1 MILPWIYSLIKIRTV
16 DLSSNQISCYPQ
28 AMKLKSDEFMPLH
41 SVVSDTR
48 SSLQTECKANVPRSV
63 RWMFRPVDVPN
74 EAGLPET
81 YPLLEVPDSLLIKL
95 SFAAWF
101 CFLPGIIGVFGWPIL
116 IAASILITSTIHL
129 AVNQQN
135 RIWRNADERFHRP
148 HPPETIPPKC
158 D

>member
-1 MILPWIYSLIKIRTV
+1 
-16 DLSSNQISCYPQ
+16 
-28 AMKLKSDEFMPLH
+28 MKLTVPSLPRFNFLLKLGRRRELLSKDRELWYFQGMKTLQPQD
-41 SVVSDTR
+41 SVPFVI
-48 SSLQTECKANVPRSV
+48 

-101 CFLPGIIGVFGWPIL
+101 CFLAGIIGVFGWPYL
-116 IAASILITSTIHL
+116 IAASILITFTIHL

-135 RIWRNADERFHRP
+135 QIWRNADERFHRP
-148 HPPETIPPKC
+148 HPPETTPPKC

>member
-1 MILPWIYSLIKIRTV
+1 MKTL
-16 DLSSNQISCYPQ
+16 QPQ
-28 AMKLKSDEFMPLH
+28 D
-41 SVVSDTR
+41 SVPYVI
-48 SSLQTECKANVPRSV
+48 

-101 CFLPGIIGVFGWPIL
+101 CFLAGITGVFGWPFL
-116 IAASILITSTIHL
+116 IAASILIVLLMHYASKLQI
-129 AVNQQN
+129 Q
-135 RIWRNADERFHRP
+135 IWRNADERFHRP